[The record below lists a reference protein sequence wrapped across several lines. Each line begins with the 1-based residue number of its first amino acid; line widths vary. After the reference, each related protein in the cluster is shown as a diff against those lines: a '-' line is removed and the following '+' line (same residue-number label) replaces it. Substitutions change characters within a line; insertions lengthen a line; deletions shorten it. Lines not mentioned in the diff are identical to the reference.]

1 MKKIL
6 TVAMLLVGML
16 FLVACESGI
25 TISFETNGGNE
36 IADVKLTLEL
46 DLYDLEEPAKTG
58 YTFAGWYI
66 DETLENE
73 FDPEI
78 VITDNVTLYAKWD
91 PIVFTVS
98 ISIDGVVSTQEVNY
112 DEDAILP
119 ADPTKEGYTF
129 TGWSSEGKNIKS
141 DLTITA
147 SFLIN
152 AYTITFVVDGEELF
166 TRNVNHG
173 GTLGAELI
181 PVVPEVTGKNG
192 AWDQTDFTNMT
203 SDMTVT
209 AVYTDKVYT
218 VNYVNKDGETLL
230 GDASFGPSQV
240 THGSVLSAPNVPD
253 SITGYDFVGFDY
265 DFNDPITGDLT
276 IVANY
281 TKKSYTVTFRGLDG
295 MVLET
300 VSVLFGNDATAPSYS
315 APAGYTLGGWDIAFT
330 DVSSNLT
337 VNMILDPIE
346 YTITFVTGEGS
357 EVSPITAEYLSTI
370 TAPVDPTLTD
380 MVFQGWFEN
389 VEGTG
394 TKFIFTSSTTM
405 PLNGLTLYA
414 KWAHYP
420 EYTVTVNQYLTTSSG
435 TVLNNPIVVQMPYST
450 QYKPYE
456 TITGY
461 DFVKYS
467 INGEDVTDQ
476 NETVTIDGTTSIN
489 VYYQIETFTISFVTG
504 EGSPIDPIV
513 AEYNSLITAPASPT
527 LTDMKFIGW
536 YYNSEGTGSSYNFT
550 SATTMPLNGLT
561 LYAKWDYLGSYEL
574 TVSHSYTKNS
584 GVVVTTPQVLQMD
597 LNEVYIPHT
606 EEIVGYTF
614 VKYTVD
620 GVDYTEINGEII
632 VNSTM
637 TVVVYYQINTYT
649 ITFNTGEGSLID
661 PITQEYDSLIAIPS
675 NPTLYDRVF
684 KGWYD
689 NPEFT
694 GSAYIFNSQSKM
706 PVGGLTLY
714 AKWDYQTTYNVTII
728 NVLHSMSGEE
738 TQNPTVLYLPF
749 NSFYS
754 PNVDINHYI
763 FSHYVIDDI
772 TYTEVESSVQV
783 NRTMTIY
790 VHYDIETFTITFT
803 QNPTGTLKEDTIFVV
818 DYNASFTQIP
828 ALKPVAGFDVMWD
841 REVFNNVRSN
851 IVVGALYFSNTLK
864 RVVFMD
870 GAIIKYIA
878 VQEDAA
884 DTDIISNTSALMN
897 LSKPGYVFVGWYDS
911 LSYTNLIDF
920 DTFKYNSFEGIST
933 TLYAKWE
940 SLVQLATPVVTDV
953 TDTTITW
960 YVNEVN
966 ALYPTSFKLL
976 LDGVESIITPL
987 TSVQSG
993 TITTY
998 TYVAE
1003 TLANAGTHT
1012 IKIMSLGVTGTSM
1025 SSPYSV
1031 TFTHVTEADPVEVVD
1046 ETLIYD
1052 YFLIEKAGEVSTYIF
1067 YTDMVYNFDAKYT
1080 FTITEGGSLISANAN
1095 KLTTNATPGHF
1106 SFDVLNSVTD
1116 ETKHYQGEVV
1126 TYISQFA
1133 LGTNLNNYISS
1144 IDPENELFL
1153 SDTVTPYLVGSMNDF
1168 HFDLRILN
1176 SKGTRV
1182 EPTQT
1187 DLIYKFYRWNGVS
1200 YSPLTND
1207 LSTFLSISED
1217 YSIDFKTA
1225 AEGEKFKVEID
1236 PKYEATKVQSDTVS
1250 FEFVVNNGY
1259 NVFTDADLKTY
1270 FADFNVQTINIHS
1283 TIEATLAP
1291 NQINEDGS
1299 PVNGYAEPFRT
1310 GASNGKIYANPY
1322 IRMSGAIDND
1332 NLIVNGNYFTINGS
1346 NLPYMNVGSDPDNGF
1361 TDTGFD
1367 GSFDVVSVQVAILY
1381 YNVSNLSTP
1390 GINNNNVAF
1399 NNLTLVGNTSTP
1411 SINYSQSAEEILLA
1425 EQLMSRNSGGYVG
1438 ITIRNGNSHIYNSN
1452 IGLMTIGVTTN
1463 AYGYTTGGDIVTT
1476 HIDHSTFYNEWANS
1490 IFGWASSQIT
1500 ITASDI
1506 GLSGG
1511 AAIHVEDNRPGSGG
1525 AEDPTVNLDNLT
1537 TVNNWVSGQEA
1548 WFKAYGMTSAALQI
1562 KGMTDQGIAA
1572 LNKSIIRLIENPVT
1586 GLETE
1591 MFNFVLLTKTLD
1603 GASTDPDNNGV
1614 NDTGSE
1620 FLLNIPNAS
1629 GTPVAVDQAFNFLS
1643 SGDPR
1648 IMGGNFAFAING
1660 LLDTNTFLTAVG
1672 YMMATYSLP
1681 QAAAANLVYMAAFH
1695 NVTPDQVY
1703 NLYGAMLTYGLTWQ
1717 QAYQAVGLT
1726 GQAPDE
1732 GRYME
1737 ISAEVPGLGPVIMIT
1752 EYFAKTAE

>member
-25 TISFETNGGNE
+25 TISFETNGGND

-46 DLYDLEEPAKTG
+46 DLYDLEEPTKTG
-58 YTFAGWYI
+58 YTFDGWYT
-66 DETLENE
+66 DDTLETE
-73 FDPEI
+73 FDPE
-78 VITDNVTLYAKWD
+78 VTITDNITLYAKWN

-98 ISIDGVVSTQEVNY
+98 ISIDGVITTQEVNY
-112 DEDAILP
+112 DEDAVLP
-119 ADPTKEGYTF
+119 PNPTKEGFTF
-129 TGWSSEGKNIKS
+129 TGWSSEGTNIKS

-152 AYTITFVVDGEELF
+152 TYTITFVVDEEDLY
-166 TRNVNHG
+166 TRSVNHG

-192 AWDQTDFTNMT
+192 VWDQTDFTNIT

-218 VNYVNKDGETLL
+218 VTYINKDGETLL
-230 GDASFGPSQV
+230 GNASFGPSDV
-240 THGSVLSAPNVPD
+240 THGTVLTEPNVPD
-253 SITGYDFVGFDY
+253 TITGYDFVGFDY

-281 TKKSYTVTFRGLDG
+281 TKKTYSVTFRGLDG
-295 MVLET
+295 IILET
-300 VSVLFGNDATAPSYS
+300 VSVLYGNDATAPEYT
-315 APAGYTLGGWDIAFT
+315 APAGYTLGGWDKAFT

-346 YTITFVTGEGS
+346 YTITFETGDGS
-357 EVSPITAEYLSTI
+357 DVAPIIADYLSNI
-370 TAPVDPTLTD
+370 TAPADPTLTD
-380 MVFQGWFEN
+380 MVFQGWYLNAE
-389 VEGTG
+389 VTG
-394 TKFIFTSSTTM
+394 NPFIFTS
-405 PLNGLTLYA
+405 
-414 KWAHYP
+414 
-420 EYTVTVNQYLTTSSG
+420 E
-435 TVLNNPIVVQMPYST
+435 T
-450 QYKPYE
+450 Q
-456 TITGY
+456 
-461 DFVKYS
+461 
-467 INGEDVTDQ
+467 
-476 NETVTIDGTTSIN
+476 
-489 VYYQIETFTISFVTG
+489 
-504 EGSPIDPIV
+504 
-513 AEYNSLITAPASPT
+513 
-527 LTDMKFIGW
+527 
-536 YYNSEGTGSSYNFT
+536 
-550 SATTMPLNGLT
+550 MPLNGLT
-561 LYAKWDYLGSYEL
+561 LYAKWDFASSYNL
-574 TVSHSYTKNS
+574 SVVYSFTKS
-584 GVVVTTPQVLQMD
+584 TGTTLSNPLVIQMD
-597 LNEVYIPHT
+597 YLETYMPNVVID
-606 EEIVGYTF
+606 GYDF

-620 GVDYTEINGEII
+620 GVDYTDPAGLITID
-632 VNSTM
+632 STIS
-637 TVVVYYQINTYT
+637 VVV
-649 ITFNTGEGSLID
+649 
-661 PITQEYDSLIAIPS
+661 
-675 NPTLYDRVF
+675 
-684 KGWYD
+684 
-689 NPEFT
+689 
-694 GSAYIFNSQSKM
+694 
-706 PVGGLTLY
+706 
-714 AKWDYQTTYNVTII
+714 
-728 NVLHSMSGEE
+728 
-738 TQNPTVLYLPF
+738 
-749 NSFYS
+749 
-754 PNVDINHYI
+754 HYEI
-763 FSHYVIDDI
+763 
-772 TYTEVESSVQV
+772 Q
-783 NRTMTIY
+783 
-790 VHYDIETFTITFT
+790 TFTITFT
-803 QNPTGTLKEDTIFVV
+803 QNPAGTKIDEVFTVE
-818 DYNASFTQIP
+818 YKSSFSQIP
-828 ALKPVAGFDVMWD
+828 ALTPVDGKDVMWD
-841 REVFNNVRSN
+841 REVFNNIQSN

-864 RVVFMD
+864 RVIFMD
-870 GAIIKYIA
+870 GSIIKYIA
-878 VQEDAA
+878 VQEQPT

-897 LSKPGYVFVGWYDS
+897 LTKPGFVFIGWYDS
-911 LSYTNLIDF
+911 LTYTNLIDF
-920 DTFKYNSFEGIST
+920 DTFKYSSFEGISS

-960 YVNEVN
+960 YVEGV
-966 ALYPTSFKLL
+966 ASLYPTAFKLL

-987 TSVQSG
+987 TNVQSG

-1003 TLANAGTHT
+1003 TLDNAGTHT
-1012 IKIMSLGVTGTSM
+1012 IKIMSLGASGTSM
-1025 SSPYSV
+1025 SSPYSA

-1080 FTITEGGSLISANAN
+1080 FTITEGGSLISANSN

-1106 SFDVLNSVTD
+1106 SFSVYNSLTL
-1116 ETKHYQGEVV
+1116 ETKYYQGEVV

-1133 LGTNLNNYISS
+1133 LGSNLNNYISS

-1153 SDTVTPYLVGSMNDF
+1153 SSTVAPYLIGSKNDF

-1182 EPTQT
+1182 EQT
-1187 DLIYKFYRWNGVS
+1187 NTELLYTFYLWNGAS
-1200 YSPLTND
+1200 YDELTTN
-1207 LSTFLSISED
+1207 LSTYLSINED
-1217 YSIDFKTA
+1217 YVIDFKTA
-1225 AEGEKFKVEID
+1225 AEGKQFKVEID
-1236 PKYEATKVQSDTVS
+1236 PKYEATKVQSDTLS
-1250 FEFVVNNGY
+1250 FEFEVNGGY

-1291 NQINEDGS
+1291 NQLNEDGS
-1299 PVNGYAEPFRT
+1299 PVNGYATPDRP
-1310 GASNGKIYANPY
+1310 GATNGKIYANPY

-1332 NLIVNGNYFTINGS
+1332 NLVINGNYFTINGS
-1346 NLPYMNVGSDPDNGF
+1346 NLPYMTVNSDPDGGF

-1381 YNVSNLSTP
+1381 YNVYQSTT
-1390 GINNNNVAF
+1390 INNNHVAF

-1411 SINYSQSAEEILLA
+1411 AINYSQSAEEILLA

-1438 ITIRNGNSHIYNSN
+1438 ITVRNGNSHIFNSN

-1463 AYGYTTGGDIVTT
+1463 AYGYTTGGEIVTT

-1511 AAIHVEDNRPGSGG
+1511 AAIHVEDNRSGSGG

-1648 IMGGNFAFAING
+1648 IMGGNFAFAIND
-1660 LLDTNTFLTAVG
+1660 LLDTNNFLMAVG
-1672 YMMATYSLP
+1672 YMMGTYSLS
-1681 QAAAANLVYMAAFH
+1681 QADAGNLVYMAAFH
-1695 NVTPDQVY
+1695 NITPDQAYYV
-1703 NLYGAMLTYGLTWQ
+1703 YGAMITYGFTWQ
-1717 QAYQAVGLT
+1717 QAYQVVGVT
-1726 GQAPDE
+1726 GQAPEE